1 MKKLAILLVMLLA
14 TVNSFG
20 QEKNEWEALREK
32 KSEKFAE
39 LAAKEFELTKGQ
51 EKELYERKLEHFKEQ
66 ETIKKQIKQGKELT
80 KDQKKKPN
88 RSFGAY
94 FSKLTGN
101 SYENLKPFYVKANQ
115 EMKRIK

>member
-66 ETIKKQIKQGKELT
+66 ETIKKTNKAGERIDQRSKE
-80 KDQKKKPN
+80 
-88 RSFGAY
+88 
-94 FSKLTGN
+94 
-101 SYENLKPFYVKANQ
+101 KA
-115 EMKRIK
+115 E